1 MSSKALPDPIVQEI
15 RSLVAVLCRNHT
27 MTGKTGDGE
36 TNLNQVL
43 LMEKIFHGSEGYAS
57 HLELFFEG
65 KGPFECAFTDS
76 ELENNMEGNQ
86 ERASG
91 KLLELRAVLHCDLS
105 ARYIVGQS
113 GFNTSAIAICK
124 ANKLEGRNIN
134 DKALSVIATLKF
146 AYRFHGEFVQG
157 NGENPS
163 GMKLE
168 DMLLYVRQKCFVLFK
183 GKKNMYL
190 CKRAKNDKV
199 FTEDEM
205 PLKYFFTGYFAF
217 VLFGPQGI
225 SGHSLE
231 CLTPDGEGV
240 KKKSREQ
247 ARKED
252 QMAKKS
258 ERDASVGGYVP
269 GDYNR
274 GIMIRDKV
282 SCAHIAQAEVK
293 EARQNVRELL
303 FICNQD
309 HQNILEEIKLL
320 GKMIE
325 VGTSN
330 DVDTTE
336 LRDDMNELY
345 GSLKLLRKRKKD
357 LTEESDR
364 LLMENQCG
372 KRQIHAL
379 YEQVGTFEKVGRT
392 IQSSIEIQGDDAS
405 SELSNSIM
413 SPVAK

>member
-1 MSSKALPDPIVQEI
+1 M
-15 RSLVAVLCRNHT
+15 LCRNHT
-27 MTGKTGDGE
+27 MTGKSGDGE

-65 KGPFECAFTDS
+65 KGPFEGAFTES
-76 ELENNMEGNQ
+76 ELENNMEGNE

-113 GFNTSAIAICK
+113 GFSIAAIANSK

-146 AYRFHGEFVQG
+146 AYKFHAEFVQG
-157 NGENPS
+157 GNGNNPS
-163 GMKLE
+163 GTKLE
-168 DMLLYVRQKCFVLFK
+168 DMLLYVRRKCFVLFK

-190 CKRAKNDKV
+190 CKRNKTDKV
-199 FTEDEM
+199 FTEEEM

-217 VLFGPQGI
+217 VLFSPQGI

-231 CLTPDGEGV
+231 CLSPDGEGV

-252 QMAKKS
+252 QVAKKA

-274 GIMIRDKV
+274 GVMLRDKV

-309 HQNILEEIKLL
+309 HQNVLEEIKLL

-325 VGTSN
+325 VGASN

-336 LRDDMNELY
+336 LRDDMAELY
-345 GSLKLLRKRKKD
+345 GSLKSLRKRKRE

-364 LLMENQCG
+364 LLRENHSG
-372 KRQIHAL
+372 KRQVHAL
-379 YEQVGTFEKVGRT
+379 YEQVGTFQKIMPQT
-392 IQSSIEIQGDDAS
+392 SIDLEAHDDVS
-405 SELSNSIM
+405 SELSISIHQ
-413 SPVAK
+413 SG